1 MFGWLVWI
9 FLFHFCVGLFSFLNI
24 YFIMGNK
31 QLSLELHN
39 YIIKQMN
46 QLFYELNNF
55 LIFVSIFYILL
66 VPFEDQ

>member
-1 MFGWLVWI
+1 
-9 FLFHFCVGLFSFLNI
+9 
-24 YFIMGNK
+24 MGNK
-31 QLSLELHN
+31 QLPLELHN

-66 VPFEDQ
+66 LPFEDQ